1 MTSASSPLPPWRPL
15 LKAAQRKEG
24 RSPMS
29 RWLQLATVASD
40 GSPRVRTLVFR
51 GWRDGSSLEL
61 FTDARSSKLED
72 LAAEPRAELCWLL
85 PKARCQFRLQGVA
98 LRLEPETQR
107 TREQQHWTQ
116 LRPEGRALW
125 GWPSPGQP
133 LEETAHF
140 PSSIPDGTPTPDS
153 FVLLTLEIHQVELL
167 ELTSSPHRRR
177 RWIADNGWQVT
188 DLNP

>member
-1 MTSASSPLPPWRPL
+1 MTVASSPLPPWRPL
-15 LKAAQRKEG
+15 LKAAQQKEG

-40 GSPRVRTLVFR
+40 GSPRIRTLVFR

-61 FTDARSSKLED
+61 FTDARSSKVED
-72 LAAEPRAELCWLL
+72 LAAEPRVELCWLL
-85 PKARCQFRLQGVA
+85 PKARCQFRLRGVA
-98 LRLEPETQR
+98 LRLEPERQQELER
-107 TREQQHWTQ
+107 QHWSQ

-133 LEETAHF
+133 LEPDAHF
-140 PSSIPDGTPTPDS
+140 PLAIPDGTPTPDC
-153 FVLLTLEIHQVELL
+153 FALLSLKIHQVELL
-167 ELTSSPHRRR
+167 ELTSTPHRRR
-177 RWIADNGWQVT
+177 RWIANNGWQVT

>member
-1 MTSASSPLPPWRPL
+1 MTSALSQLPPWRPL

-51 GWRDGSSLEL
+51 GWRDVSTLEL
-61 FTDARSSKLED
+61 FTDARSSKVED
-72 LAAEPRAELCWLL
+72 LAVEPRAELCWLL
-85 PKARCQFRLQGVA
+85 PKARCQFRLRGVA
-98 LRLEPETQR
+98 LKLAPETQQE
-107 TREQQHWTQ
+107 REQAHWMQ

-125 GWPSPGQP
+125 GWPAPGQP
-133 LEETAHF
+133 LEATAHF
-140 PSSIPDGTPTPDS
+140 PSAIPDGTPTPDS
-153 FVLLTLEIHQVELL
+153 FVLLSLEIHQVELL
-167 ELTSSPHRRR
+167 ELTGSPHRRR
-177 RWIADNGWQVT
+177 RWIANNGWQVT

>member
-1 MTSASSPLPPWRPL
+1 MTVASSPLPPWRPL
-15 LKAAQRKEG
+15 LKAAQQKEG

-40 GSPRVRTLVFR
+40 GSPRIRTLVFR

-61 FTDARSSKLED
+61 FTDARSAKVEE
-72 LAAEPRAELCWLL
+72 LAGEPRTELCWLL
-85 PKARCQFRLQGVA
+85 PKARCQFRLRGVA
-98 LRLEPETQR
+98 LRLEPERQQELER
-107 TREQQHWTQ
+107 QHWSQ

-133 LEETAHF
+133 LEPDAHF
-140 PSSIPDGTPTPDS
+140 PSAIPDGTPTPDC
-153 FVLLTLEIHQVELL
+153 FALLSLKIYQVELL
-167 ELTSSPHRRR
+167 ELTSTPHRRR
-177 RWIADNGWQVT
+177 RWIANNGWQVT

>member
-51 GWRDGSSLEL
+51 GWRDGRSLEL
-61 FTDARSSKLED
+61 FTDARSSKVED
-72 LAAEPRAELCWLL
+72 LAGEPRAELCWLL

-125 GWPSPGQP
+125 GWPPPGQP

-177 RWIADNGWQVT
+177 RWIADNGWQVS